1 MTQYVAP
8 TKPAPP
14 TILPSVTG
22 TRLWIIPD
30 IVISEASKLV
40 GMLPVCASS
49 QANGRKYMLATECS
63 KPAAIKAETGNMRA
77 RILSVTDRPAYA
89 SQTAKQ
95 TSKLHRMPLKKSVT
109 TAG

>member
-1 MTQYVAP
+1 MPQYKAP

-30 IVISEASKLV
+30 IVTGEASKLA
-40 GMLPVCASS
+40 GTLPVCVMS
-49 QANGRKYMLATECS
+49 QANGRKYMLATLCS
-63 KPAAIKAETGNMRA
+63 KPAAIKAETGNKRA

-95 TSKLHRMPLKKSVT
+95 TSKLHRIPLKKSVT
-109 TAG
+109 TR

>member
-1 MTQYVAP
+1 MAQYAAP

-30 IVISEASKLV
+30 IVMSEASKSV
-40 GMLPVCASS
+40 GTLPVWVSS
-49 QANGRKYMLATECS
+49 QANGRKYMLATQCS

-77 RILSVTDRPAYA
+77 RFQRVDGKHDIADHSVRCGSARNSRTDLRTEY
-89 SQTAKQ
+89 
-95 TSKLHRMPLKKSVT
+95 R
-109 TAG
+109 